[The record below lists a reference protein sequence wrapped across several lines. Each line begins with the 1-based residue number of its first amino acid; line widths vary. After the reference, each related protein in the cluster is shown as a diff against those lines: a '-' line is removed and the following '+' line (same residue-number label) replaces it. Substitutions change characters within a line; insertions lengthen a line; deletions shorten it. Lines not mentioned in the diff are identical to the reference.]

1 MNPQRKIPCLA
12 VDDEPPALDIIRGYI
27 DAIPSLQLIG
37 TCENAVEALSLLK
50 QHSVE
55 LIFLDIQ
62 MPQILGTEF
71 IRTLKNAPKVIFTTA
86 YRKFAIEG
94 FELDAIDY
102 LLKPISFERFLKAV
116 NRVLDTNLPVYGHS
130 MYEPEKAS
138 NQEDPFISVRVDRKN
153 IKIALS
159 DILYIESLKDYVKI
173 VTPVRSIITKHS
185 ITSLEEN
192 LPVWNFLRIHRS
204 FIVSLRNIQSFTSE
218 YVEINKQ
225 EIPISRMYRHEVAK
239 RLKME

>member
-1 MNPQRKIPCLA
+1 MNTNRRIPCLA
-12 VDDEPPALDIIRGYI
+12 VDDEPPALDVIRGYI
-27 DAIPSLQLIG
+27 DAIPSLELVG
-37 TCENAVEALSLLK
+37 TCENAVEAISLLK
-50 QHSVE
+50 LHTVE

-62 MPQILGTEF
+62 MPQILGTDF

-86 YRKFAIEG
+86 YRKFAVEG

-116 NRVLDTNLPVYGHS
+116 NRVLDTNLPVQGNYFLDS
-130 MYEPEKAS
+130 DKLPK
-138 NQEDPFISVRVDRKN
+138 QEDAFISVRVDRKN

-173 VTPVRSIITKHS
+173 VTTARSIITKHS

-192 LPVWNFLRIHRS
+192 LPAWNFLRIHRS
-204 FIVSLRNIQSFTSE
+204 FIVSLKNIESFTSE

-225 EIPISRMYRHEVAK
+225 ELPISRMYRHEVVK